1 MTPLRTDLT
10 SLLEQQAV
18 ALRDRPFIALS
29 GGIGL
34 TYGEFN
40 EQVNAVAHGLSR
52 HVRPGDRVACVMPNS
67 LEFVLTSY
75 ALKKL
80 GAIEVAVN
88 TQFRGPGLA
97 RALNLAEASVLVV
110 DTAFVQAIAETED
123 PLRSLSTAVVVGD
136 GSAGPLPCSELV
148 PFADVVSDRVDNPR
162 RPENVR
168 DTDLMSVLF
177 TSGTTGPSKG
187 CMLSHRYAVRLATV
201 LIDALEATSDDC
213 FYSPFPLYHVD
224 AAYLTIV
231 PALVLGGRA
240 GIGRRFSVSG
250 FWDEVRELDA
260 SVFDFMGATLTLL
273 WKQDPRPD
281 DADNPARVAWGVP
294 MPSVREAFERRFGL
308 RLVHCYGLTD
318 GSMVAYES
326 LREPEPPGSCGKPR
340 DPFHVE
346 IVDANDDPVP
356 RGEVG
361 EIVIRPLE
369 TDVVM
374 KGYYGMPAETLK
386 TFRNLWLHTGDLGR
400 MDEEGHL
407 YFVSRMK
414 DAIRRRGENISA
426 WEIEDVVNSHPAV
439 AESAAIGVPSPLT
452 EEDVKVFLVLKSG
465 AELDLDEFRAFCST
479 RMARFMV
486 PEIVEVIDVI
496 PKTPTGKAEKYK
508 LAGTTP
514 PAGLAE

>member
-10 SLLEQQAV
+10 SLLEDRAV
-18 ALRDRPFIALS
+18 ALRERPFLALS
-29 GGIGL
+29 GGVRL

-40 EQVNAVAHGLSR
+40 EQVNALAHGLSR
-52 HVRPGDRVACVMPNS
+52 YVGPGERVACVMRNS
-67 LEFVLTSY
+67 LEFMLTSY

-80 GAIEVAVN
+80 GAVEVAVN
-88 TQFRGPGLA
+88 TRFRGRGLA
-97 RALNLAEASVLVV
+97 RALNLSEASMLVV
-110 DTAFVQAIAETED
+110 DAALVQAIEETED
-123 PLRSLSTAVVVGD
+123 PLRSFSTAVVVGA
-136 GSAGPLPCSELV
+136 GSPGSVADAAAV
-148 PFADVVSDRVDNPR
+148 PFEDVISDRTDNPGR
-162 RPENVR
+162 TGAVR

-224 AAYLTIV
+224 AAYLTVV

-240 GIGRRFSVSG
+240 AIGRQFSVSG
-250 FWDEVRELDA
+250 FWDEVRAVDA
-260 SVFDFMGATLTLL
+260 TIFDFMGATLTLL
-273 WKQDPRPD
+273 WKEDPRRD
-281 DADNPARVAWGVP
+281 DADNPVRVAWGVP
-294 MPSVREAFERRFGL
+294 MPSFREDFERRFGL

-326 LREPEPPGSCGKPR
+326 LHECEPPGSCGKPR
-340 DPFHVE
+340 HPFQVE

-369 TDVVM
+369 ADVVM
-374 KGYYGMPAETLK
+374 KGYYGMPNETLA

-407 YFVSRMK
+407 YFVSRAK

-426 WEIEDVVNSHPAV
+426 WEIEEVVNSHPAV
-439 AESAAIGVPSPLT
+439 YESAAIGVPSALT
-452 EEDVKVFLVLKSG
+452 EEDVKIFLVLKPD
-465 AELDLDEFRAFCST
+465 ATLDLDEFRTFCSA
-479 RMARFMV
+479 RMAGFMV
-486 PEIVEVIDVI
+486 PEIVEVIDSI
-496 PKTPTGKAEKYK
+496 PKTPTGKVEKHK
-508 LAGTTP
+508 LAGTAP
-514 PAGLAE
+514 LAK